1 MRRAVPRTRKATL
14 VTHTLVA
21 IATTN
26 LFLFQMAMLAEA
38 QKHLYRQNSHN
49 KAVIGTYT
57 RSTIKKEAAIKARKA
72 NACKGENMKLSWG
85 IGAHRWPYIQVGT
98 RSRPWKLTTDYQSE
112 TMSGET
118 RNSTYLTA
126 DWGRKVQVYNVQDDR

>member
-1 MRRAVPRTRKATL
+1 
-14 VTHTLVA
+14 
-21 IATTN
+21 
-26 LFLFQMAMLAEA
+26 MAMLAEA

-85 IGAHRWPYIQVGT
+85 LGRIGGRTY
-98 RSRPWKLTTDYQSE
+98 KLE
-112 TMSGET
+112 
-118 RNSTYLTA
+118 L
-126 DWGRKVQVYNVQDDR
+126 DRGLGS